1 MAAVWSPCDPPP
13 ERDLFL
19 ERLEEQI
26 EIEVQGCIRR
36 ARDVDLA
43 DIVLDD
49 ESPLSVDCAA
59 RRVLGAVIRRALG
72 QMRATLTDDEQR
84 MTDYIREVFESEL
97 RGRHRSPPPVAFAI
111 AHEASKNLRAEL
123 ERACGRNHDRQ

>member
-26 EIEVQGCIRR
+26 EIEVQSRILHS
-36 ARDVDLA
+36 RDIELA

-49 ESPLSVDCAA
+49 ETPGSVDCAA

-72 QMRATLTDDEQR
+72 QMRAKLSDDER
-84 MTDYIREVFESEL
+84 TMTDYIVECFDSEA
-97 RGRHRSPPPVAFAI
+97 RDGRLADEML
-111 AHEASKNLRAEL
+111 EA
-123 ERACGRNHDRQ
+123 RNA